1 MSNEASTRNNERR
14 SDEMRPVTIEMNP
27 LAMAEGSVQI
37 SVGKTRVICSA
48 TIENNIPSWLKG
60 KEEGWVT
67 AEYAMLPRSSDQRIP
82 RESVRGKQS
91 GRTQE
96 IQRLI
101 GRSMRAIVDRKA
113 LGERM
118 IILDCDVIQADGG
131 TRTASITG
139 AYLALAQ
146 AIHRFEM
153 SGDIQKKV
161 LLDSVAATSVGIV
174 GGKHFLDLDYSE
186 DSVAEVDMNVVM
198 TGSGQI
204 IEIQGTAEG
213 APFSFDELDQL
224 NKLAVK
230 GIQSL
235 TQIQEE
241 TLKEI
246 REEIQ
251 KGTP

>member
-1 MSNEASTRNNERR
+1 
-14 SDEMRPVTIEMNP
+14 
-27 LAMAEGSVQI
+27 
-37 SVGKTRVICSA
+37 
-48 TIENNIPSWLKG
+48 
-60 KEEGWVT
+60 
-67 AEYAMLPRSSDQRIP
+67 
-82 RESVRGKQS
+82 
-91 GRTQE
+91 
-96 IQRLI
+96 
-101 GRSMRAIVDRKA
+101 
-113 LGERM
+113 
-118 IILDCDVIQADGG
+118 
-131 TRTASITG
+131 
-139 AYLALAQ
+139 
-146 AIHRFEM
+146 M

-186 DSVAEVDMNVVM
+186 DSVAEVDMNMVM

-213 APFSFDELDQL
+213 APFSFVELDQL